1 MRPLITPKQLAPH
14 LGRPGWLVLDCRHA
28 LADRDLGRRVYAEGH
43 VPGSV
48 FADMDHDLCG
58 PLAPGSGRHPLP
70 AWPDFCAWLG
80 RQGARRSTRIV
91 AYDQAGGAFAA
102 RLWWMLLALGH
113 AHAAV
118 LNGGFA
124 RWEREGYPTET
135 AVPAPLPLLY
145 RAEPD
150 PRMVMALD
158 ELQAHLASPA
168 LLLVDARA
176 GERYRGETEPID
188 PRPGHIPGAI
198 NLPYQDNLDGEG
210 VFLSPARLR
219 KRLLAAYG
227 GTPPERTVHYCGS
240 GVTACHNLLAH
251 AVAGLPVGRL
261 YAGSWSQWCADPAR
275 PAGLGPAPRVEK
287 PAPADDP
294 ARAEPS
300 ARPDVWPRG

>member
-14 LGRPGWLVLDCRHA
+14 VGQPGWLVVDCRHA
-28 LADRDLGRRVYAEGH
+28 LSDREHGRRAYGAGH
-43 VPGSV
+43 LLGAV
-48 FADMDHDLCG
+48 FADLDHDLCG
-58 PLAPGSGRHPLP
+58 PLAPGAGRHPLP
-70 AWPDFCAWLG
+70 AWADFCVWLG

-91 AYDQAGGAFAA
+91 AYDEAGGAFAA
-102 RLWWMLLALGH
+102 RLWWMLGALGH

-118 LNGGFA
+118 LNGGYA

-135 AVPAPLPLLY
+135 AVPAPLPRLY

-150 PRMVMALD
+150 PRLEMALD
-158 ELQAHLASPA
+158 ELQAQLTSPA

-176 GERYRGETEPID
+176 GVRYRGEQEPID

-198 NLPYQDNLDGEG
+198 NLPFQGNLDGQG

-219 KRLLAAYG
+219 KRLLAAYDA
-227 GTPPERTVHYCGS
+227 TPPERTVHYCGS

-251 AVAGLPVGRL
+251 AVAGLPLGRL

-275 PAGLGPAPRVEK
+275 PAELGPAPRVG
-287 PAPADDP
+287 A
-294 ARAEPS
+294 
-300 ARPDVWPRG
+300 